1 MFHQPISF
9 SKSSRNLDLFSPF
22 TAMLLEEV
30 DGTFNLALNSMLVH
44 RPLWQKW
51 CGRFAFMILL
61 SSTHF
66 YAQGKFLLKLF
77 VLLLRFYF
85 WFHRDDFVERNS
97 LLSLCIQTT
106 IFHLEMLATTLF
118 LRVCA
123 KEIERLDF
131 EWSSLLKG
139 CGLCRAGMTGIPCIC
154 ELLPSNVPGRERDSS
169 QLFLSCFIPSS
180 DFTVDVAVEGPPSAG
195 FTINLFCALEWSSTG
210 WGCLKALLE
219 SCQPRDQPRDS
230 PLLLKTPQHSQLLLS
245 LLRNVLC
252 SLFPLRVAL
261 CPQHSAQIPFF
272 TNNKKVCP

>member
-1 MFHQPISF
+1 MYHQPISF

-66 YAQGKFLLKLF
+66 YAQGKFLLRLF
-77 VLLLRFYF
+77 VLLLQLYF
-85 WFHRDDFVERNS
+85 WFHRDDFIERNS

-139 CGLCRAGMTGIPCIC
+139 CGLCQRQAWRGYLASVSFCHPMCLEGKEIP
-154 ELLPSNVPGRERDSS
+154 LSS
-169 QLFLSCFIPSS
+169 SFPVSF
-180 DFTVDVAVEGPPSAG
+180 PPL
-195 FTINLFCALEWSSTG
+195 I
-210 WGCLKALLE
+210 
-219 SCQPRDQPRDS
+219 
-230 PLLLKTPQHSQLLLS
+230 SQWMLQW
-245 LLRNVLC
+245 
-252 SLFPLRVAL
+252 RVY
-261 CPQHSAQIPFF
+261 H
-272 TNNKKVCP
+272 